1 MKLIQSLER
10 GFDILELLSGEPERA
25 FPLGEIAQAVGLHPA
40 TCSHLLGTLVDR
52 GYVES
57 AGARK
62 GYRFGSMGHYL
73 VRNKPFGG
81 NLALR
86 AEPLLEAVS
95 ARLGEWVV
103 LTAMAGIRRLVLLEL
118 NSSPQAV
125 QLDRR
130 ALRLA
135 EGAYDSASVWLFMA
149 FDEPSVFARFQAL
162 NGLPADCAD
171 PQARLAQVREDGFCI
186 YEDRAAGVAK
196 VAFPIWQNDKVAAAV
211 GVHLPAF
218 RFVGDHRQA
227 VMASL
232 AELAVQLGTGTGRSR
247 A

>member
-1 MKLIQSLER
+1 MS
-10 GFDILELLSGEPERA
+10 
-25 FPLGEIAQAVGLHPA
+25 
-40 TCSHLLGTLVDR
+40 
-52 GYVES
+52 
-57 AGARK
+57 
-62 GYRFGSMGHYL
+62 HYL

-81 NLALR
+81 DLARR
-86 AEPLLEAVS
+86 AEPLLEALS

-103 LTAMAGIRRLVLLEL
+103 LTAMAGTRRLVLLEL

-135 EGAYDSASVWLFMA
+135 EGAYDSASVWLFLA
-149 FDEPSVFARFQAL
+149 FGDTSLFERFQAL
-162 NGLPADCAD
+162 NGLPADCPD
-171 PQARLAQVREDGFCI
+171 PTARLAQVRQEGFCI
-186 YEDRAAGVAK
+186 YEDRMAGVAK
-196 VAFPIWQNDKVAAAV
+196 VAFPIWQDHAVVAAA

-227 VMASL
+227 VMNRL
-232 AELAVQLGTGTGRSR
+232 ADLAVQLGTGTSRSR